1 MFVCIIIGAAL
12 IAVFYTAGRRSFDAA
27 EYIWEGV
34 LAIVASIIITLM
46 GAGLLRINK
55 LQDKWKV
62 KIAKMLEAK
71 ETSTLPTGGRIG
83 RWCEKYAMFLL
94 PFVTVLREGIEAV
107 L

>member
-1 MFVCIIIGAAL
+1 MTVCLIIGGGL
-12 IAVFYTAGRRSFDAA
+12 IAIFYIAKANIFDAA

-46 GAGLLRINK
+46 GASLLRTSK
-55 LQDKWKV
+55 LQNKWKTQ
-62 KIAKMLEAK
+62 IAKVLAEID
-71 ETSTLPTGGRIG
+71 SSLLPVTGRIS
-83 RWCEKYAMFLL
+83 RWCEKYAMFIL